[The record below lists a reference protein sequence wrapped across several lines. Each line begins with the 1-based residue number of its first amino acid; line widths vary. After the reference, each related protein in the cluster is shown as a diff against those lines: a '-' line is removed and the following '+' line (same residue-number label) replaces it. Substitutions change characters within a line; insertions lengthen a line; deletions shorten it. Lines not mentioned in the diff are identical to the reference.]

1 VNTQVRADVLIV
13 DDNVSLTRA
22 TTLVLQRKGYA
33 VSAAWNGLEAIER
46 AKERAFDLI
55 LMDIKMPLLDGVE
68 TYRRIKKIR
77 PKAAVMMMTGYAVE
91 NLVQQALSE
100 GACGIIYKPLD
111 IEQLV
116 AHIEEACGNNGAAHH
131 DA

>member
-1 VNTQVRADVLIV
+1 MNTEERADVLIV

-22 TTLVLQRKGYA
+22 TALVLQRKGYA

-46 AKERAFDLI
+46 AKEKSFDLI
-55 LMDIKMPLLDGVE
+55 LMDIKMPLIDGVE

-77 PKAAVMMMTGYAVE
+77 PQAAVMMMTGYAVE
-91 NLVQQALSE
+91 DLVQQALRE

-111 IEQLV
+111 IEKLV
-116 AHIEEACGNNGAAHH
+116 ARIEEARGNNGAARH